1 MEMEREDLIEGRI
14 AEAIRDKS
22 YEHGLN
28 LSGS

>member
-1 MEMEREDLIEGRI
+1 MEREDLVEGRI